1 MLDKTETDWQAAAAE
16 LDIEGRAF
24 IDGRVT
30 DALSGETRPCFNPST
45 GKKLADV
52 ANCGAE
58 DAELA
63 VGIARKI
70 FDDGAWSAMA
80 PSDRKM
86 VLVRWAELIEEHA
99 DEIALLECLDVGKPI
114 SDTTG
119 GDVPSAVRT
128 IRWSGEAI
136 DKVYDEISPTGPGS
150 LALVQRLP
158 LGVVTAIV
166 PWNFPLSTTAWKLAP
181 SLATGNSVIL
191 KPASNTPL
199 TAIRIAGLAAEA
211 GLPDGVLQVLPG
223 PGGSLGR
230 HLATHMDIDGLTFTG
245 STPVGKQ
252 LMEYSGQSNL
262 KRTFLELGGKSPN
275 IVFADADLKK
285 AANSAAAAVFYNGGQ
300 TCTAGTRLIV
310 EESIRDEFMEMVVD
324 RARRWMPGNPLDPE
338 TRMGPMIDKGQF
350 DTVAGYV
357 AVGRNEGAELLFGG
371 GQVLAESGGFFHE
384 PTIFAG
390 VTNDMRIAQEEIF
403 GPVLS
408 VVRADDYESALGMV
422 NDHEYG
428 NGPAIFTRDGDAA
441 RDFAQRVNIG
451 MVGSNG
457 PIPVPVAYHSF
468 GGWKRSMF
476 GDHHMNGAEGVRF
489 YTKAK
494 YVTSRWPSGIR
505 AGAEFVMP
513 ELK

>member
-1 MLDKTETDWQAAAAE
+1 MLDKTVIDWQSAADK
-16 LDIEGRAF
+16 LKIDGRAF
-24 IDGRVT
+24 INGRPS
-30 DALSGETRPCFNPST
+30 DALSGDTRPCVNPST
-45 GKKLADV
+45 GRKLVDV

-58 DAELA
+58 DADLA
-63 VGIARKI
+63 VRHARAA
-70 FDDGAWSAMA
+70 FDSGVWSDMT
-80 PSDRKM
+80 PTDRKLI
-86 VLVRWAELIEEHA
+86 LVRWAELIDEHA

-114 SDTTG
+114 SDTTR

-136 DKVYDEISPTGPGS
+136 DKVYDQISPTGPGS

-199 TAIRIAGLAAEA
+199 TAIRITGLATEA

-230 HLATHMDIDGLTFTG
+230 HLATHMDIDGITFTG

-275 IVFADADLKK
+275 IVFADANLEK
-285 AANSAAAAVFYNGGQ
+285 AAKMAAAAVFFNGGQ
-300 TCTAGTRLIV
+300 TCTAGTRLII
-310 EESIRDEFMEMVVD
+310 EASIKDEFLEMVVD
-324 RARRWMPGNPLDPE
+324 RAKRWMPGNPLDPA

-350 DTVAGYV
+350 DTVTGYV
-357 AVGRNEGAELLFGG
+357 DIGRNEGAELLFGG
-371 GQVLAESGGFFHE
+371 GQVLTESGGFYHE
-384 PTIFAG
+384 PTVFAG
-390 VTNDMRIAQEEIF
+390 VDNGMRIAQEEIF

-408 VVRADDYESALGMV
+408 ALTFTNAEQAVKIANDSIYGLAGAVWSNNINTAHKVAAAVRVGTMGINNYFGGDITVPFGGFKQS
-422 NDHEYG
+422 G
-428 NGPAIFTRDGDAA
+428 NGRD
-441 RDFAQRVNIG
+441 
-451 MVGSNG
+451 
-457 PIPVPVAYHSF
+457 
-468 GGWKRSMF
+468 KSMHAF
-476 GDHHMNGAEGVRF
+476 ND
-489 YTKAK
+489 YT
-494 YVTSRWPSGIR
+494 
-505 AGAEFVMP
+505 
-513 ELK
+513 ELKTTWIEFD